1 MTRDNIAD
9 ATEELQKMSVM
20 FTEDD
25 KQEMRNRL
33 KTKISMVCV
42 CGLDLAVSCSQNN
55 TRSGLCMLTLN
66 SCRTYS
72 LV

>member
-20 FTEDD
+20 LTEDD

-33 KTKISMVCV
+33 KMKISMVCA
-42 CGLDLAVSCSQNN
+42 CGFDSAVGSSQNN
-55 TRSGLCMLTLN
+55 SHRACGL
-66 SCRTYS
+66 
-72 LV
+72 